1 MLMIAQ
7 SCKYTKGHRILHFKN
22 VNFTVYGL
30 YFNFLKYILKS
41 SEEESSSK

>member
-7 SCKYTKGHRILHFKN
+7 SCEYTKGHRILYFKN